1 MGQWSCKCGQRM
13 TDHVYPDKN
22 AYRVFSEEL
31 WDELSGKTDA
41 NNRISW
47 DDISEY
53 SFDLYR
59 CPSCGAFMVFGD
71 EATVTKYDFDVYE
84 RVPDSDD

>member
-1 MGQWSCKCGQRM
+1 M
-13 TDHVYPDKN
+13 TDHVYPDKT

-31 WDELSGKTDA
+31 WAELSSKTDK
-41 NNRISW
+41 NHQTSW

-59 CPSCGAFMVFGD
+59 CPACGAFMVFGD
-71 EATVTKYDFDVYE
+71 DETVTKYDFDIYE
-84 RVPDSDD
+84 RVPDADE